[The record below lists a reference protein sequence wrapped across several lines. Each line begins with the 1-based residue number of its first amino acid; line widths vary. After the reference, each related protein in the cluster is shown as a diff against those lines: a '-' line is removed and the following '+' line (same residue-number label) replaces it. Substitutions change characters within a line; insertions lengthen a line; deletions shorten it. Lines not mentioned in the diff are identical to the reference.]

1 MSILR
6 VGVLAALVI
15 AVLPADK
22 EQQAKLYE
30 RTVAAVHWTS
40 TFCDRNAETCTQA
53 ADTWSSLV
61 RKAQFGAQTAYDL
74 AIRYSKGESGAN
86 QGTLTSEDL
95 EPAWRGG
102 EGRGGV

>member
-1 MSILR
+1 MSIVR
-6 VGVLAALVI
+6 VGILAAIVI

-53 ADTWSSLV
+53 ADAWSSLL
-61 RKAQFGAQTAYDL
+61 RKAQYGAETAYDL
-74 AIRYSKGESGAN
+74 AMRYSKGETGVD
-86 QGTLTSEDL
+86 QGTLTSQDL
-95 EPAWRGG
+95 EPAWRG
-102 EGRGGV
+102 ESQGG